1 MLERA
6 QAIKTKLVDWR
17 RSIHMQPELSFQE
30 SATAAL
36 VARELEAL
44 NFRVRTGVGRTGV
57 IAEIG
62 AGSPVIALRADM
74 DALPLQETN
83 PVPYASQVPN
93 VMHACGHDAHTAI
106 LLGVAT
112 LLAQEPPS
120 HGTVRLLFQP
130 AEEDADDD
138 GVSGAPYL
146 VQAGAVEGTG
156 MVLALHVNAAT
167 AMGKISTA
175 VGPAFAGVESFYAT
189 IIGRGGHGAS
199 PHETV
204 DPILL
209 ASQVILNIHTIV
221 SRRLPPYAPAVI
233 SIGSVHGGEATNIIP
248 EEVKIAGTIRF
259 YDPEIQKS
267 IHAELERV
275 LRGTREMGG
284 DYSLEFKIGYPPTYN
299 AAPAADLIN
308 AVAAKMLG
316 TEALEEPEPEMGSED
331 FGYYGADV
339 PGAMFYLGCRIEG
352 DERLHHSPRFDI
364 DEECLPIGV
373 ALLTQAALRYL
384 DENGGE

>member
-30 SATAAL
+30 NATAAL

-120 HGTVRLLFQP
+120 QGTVRLLFQP

-146 VQAGAVEGTG
+146 VQAGAVEGAG
-156 MVLALHVNAAT
+156 MVLALHVNAAI
-167 AMGKISTA
+167 AMGKISTGT
-175 VGPAFAGVESFYAT
+175 GPAGAGVDSFYAT
-189 IIGRGGHGAS
+189 IIGRGGHGA
-199 PHETV
+199 
-204 DPILL
+204 
-209 ASQVILNIHTIV
+209 
-221 SRRLPPYAPAVI
+221 
-233 SIGSVHGGEATNIIP
+233 
-248 EEVKIAGTIRF
+248 
-259 YDPEIQKS
+259 
-267 IHAELERV
+267 
-275 LRGTREMGG
+275 
-284 DYSLEFKIGYPPTYN
+284 
-299 AAPAADLIN
+299 
-308 AVAAKMLG
+308 
-316 TEALEEPEPEMGSED
+316 
-331 FGYYGADV
+331 
-339 PGAMFYLGCRIEG
+339 
-352 DERLHHSPRFDI
+352 
-364 DEECLPIGV
+364 
-373 ALLTQAALRYL
+373 
-384 DENGGE
+384 